1 MNKIHVVL
9 DIETDGLIDEV
20 TLIHCLCYSIV
31 EIVSQGVWKVISKGT
46 ITDYEEMKVFLM
58 QENLVIIGHNIIRY
72 DIPVVRKILGIEP
85 TAKLID
91 TLGLSWY
98 LYPTEINTKGE
109 MKVRKKHGLEVWG
122 EYFGIEKPKIE
133 DWVNQSLNDY
143 INRCQRDVDI
153 NVMLWFKEIDYL
165 QRIYANM
172 GVDRIIGYLSFKL
185 DCAREQEEVKWKL
198 NVPLCEETLV
208 KLEADRSER
217 FEKLANAMPKVIN
230 YKVFSRPKE
239 LFKKDG
245 TLSVRGQA
253 WMNLLEESML
263 DPNWTDDIQIPIGE
277 ERGNPNSPE
286 QMKNW
291 LFSLGWKPITFDY
304 KKNKTTGTTRAI
316 PQINNDD
323 GVCPSVQLLYEQ
335 EPVLGELD
343 TLTVITHRVG
353 ILKGFLKNR
362 DKDDFVKAE
371 INGFTNTLRFQHTT
385 IVNLPTIH
393 KPYGKEIRGSLMIPD
408 AEHVLCGSDMS
419 SLEDN
424 TKRHYMW
431 KHDPEYVKEQMFEG
445 FDSHLDI
452 GVTSGMITK
461 EDSDFYKQF
470 NRIKE
475 ADKYHKFTG
484 EEEKRYKG
492 INKVRKDAKQV
503 NFSAVYGVG
512 PPKLSLTTGWAIQ
525 KATTMLEVY
534 WKRNWSVKV
543 IAKETYHKVV
553 DGQMWLWN
561 PVSELWYSLR
571 YDKDK
576 FSTLNQGTGVY
587 CFDSWVRKVR
597 AKGIKI
603 CGQFHDEIIALCLL
617 KDKDEVADKLR
628 AAIQETNDELKLN
641 IQLGISIDF
650 GENYAQIH

>member
-20 TLIHCLCYSIV
+20 TLIHCLCFYII
-31 EIVSQGVWKVISKGT
+31 ETGATGT
-46 ITDYEEMKVFLM
+46 ITDYEEMKTFLM

-122 EYFGIEKPKIE
+122 EYFGIAKPKIE
-133 DWVNQSLNDY
+133 DWTNQSLDDY
-143 INRCQRDVDI
+143 INRCERDVEI
-153 NVMLWFKEIDYL
+153 NVKLWFKEIDYL
-165 QRIYANM
+165 QRIYAGM
-172 GVDRIIGYLSFKL
+172 SVDRIIGYLSFKL

-198 NVPLCEETLV
+198 NVPLCEQTLE
-208 KLEADRSER
+208 KLEADRGVR
-217 FEKLANAMPKVIN
+217 FERLSDAMPKVVK

-245 TLSVRGQA
+245 SLSVRGQA
-253 WMNLLEESML
+253 WMDLLGESML
-263 DPNWTDDIQIPIGE
+263 DPNWVDDIQIPIGE
-277 ERGNPNSPE
+277 ERGNPNSPA
-286 QMKNW
+286 QMKDW
-291 LFSLGWKPITFDY
+291 LYSLGWHPCTFDY

-316 PQINNDD
+316 PQVYNDD
-323 GVCPSVQLLYEQ
+323 GVTPSVKVLYER
-335 EPVLGELD
+335 EPILEELD
-343 TLTVITHRVG
+343 TLTIITHRIG

-362 DKDDFVKAE
+362 DKDDFLKAE
-371 INGFTNTLRFQHTT
+371 VNGFTNTLRFQHTT

-408 AEHVLCGSDMS
+408 SEHVLCGSDMS

-431 KHDPEYVKEQMFEG
+431 KHDPEYVKEQMFPG

-461 EDSDFYKQF
+461 EDSDFYKEF
-470 NRIKE
+470 NRIKD
-475 ADKYHKFTG
+475 ADKYHKFTE

-512 PPKLSLTTGWAIQ
+512 PPKLSLTTGWEIQ

-603 CGQFHDEIIALCLL
+603 CGQFHDEIIALVKLI
-617 KDKDEVADKLR
+617 DKDITAIKLKE
-628 AAIQETNDELKLN
+628 AIQETNDELQLN

>member
-1 MNKIHVVL
+1 MDKIHVVL

-20 TLIHCLCYSIV
+20 SLIHCLCFYII
-31 EIVSQGVWKVISKGT
+31 ETGVRGT
-46 ITDYEEMKVFLM
+46 ITDYEEMRKFLL

-72 DIPVVRKILGIEP
+72 DIPVTNKILGIKI

-98 LYPTEINTKGE
+98 LYPTEVNTKGE
-109 MKVRKKHGLEVWG
+109 LKVRKKHGLEVWG

-133 DWVNQSLNDY
+133 DWTNQSIGDY
-143 INRCQRDVDI
+143 IHRCQRDVEI
-153 NVMLWFKEIDYL
+153 NLKLWFKQIDYL
-165 QRIYANM
+165 QRIYEGM
-172 GVDRIIGYLSFKL
+172 SVDRIIGYLSFKL

-198 NVPLCEETLV
+198 NVKLCEETLE
-208 KLEADRSER
+208 KLETDRSVR

-230 YKVFSRPKE
+230 YKTVSRPKE
-239 LFKKDG
+239 LYKKDG
-245 TLSVRGQA
+245 TLSVKGKA
-253 WMNLLEESML
+253 WMDLLEESML
-263 DPNWTDDIQIPIGE
+263 DPNWTDDIQVYLGE
-277 ERGNPNSPE
+277 ERGNPNSPA
-286 QMKNW
+286 QMKDW

-335 EPVLGELD
+335 EPVLEELD

-353 ILKGFLKNR
+353 ILKGFLANR
-362 DKDDFVKAE
+362 DKNDFVKAE
-371 INGFTNTLRFQHTT
+371 VSGFTNTLRFQHTT

-393 KPYGKEIRGSLMIPD
+393 KPYGKEIRGSLIIPD
-408 AEHVLCGSDMS
+408 SEHVLCGSDMS

-461 EDSDFYKQF
+461 EDSDFYKEF
-470 NRIKE
+470 NRIKD
-475 ADKYHKFTG
+475 ADKYHKFTE
-484 EEEKRYKG
+484 EEEKRYKS

-512 PPKLSLTTGWAIQ
+512 PPKLSLTTGWEIQ

-561 PVSELWYSLR
+561 PVSEFWYSLR
-571 YDKDK
+571 YEKDK

-603 CGQFHDEIIALCLL
+603 CGQFHDEIIALVKLV
-617 KDKDEVADKLR
+617 DKDVTAIKLKE
-628 AAIQETNDELKLN
+628 AIQETNDELKLN

-650 GENYAQIH
+650 GETYAQIH